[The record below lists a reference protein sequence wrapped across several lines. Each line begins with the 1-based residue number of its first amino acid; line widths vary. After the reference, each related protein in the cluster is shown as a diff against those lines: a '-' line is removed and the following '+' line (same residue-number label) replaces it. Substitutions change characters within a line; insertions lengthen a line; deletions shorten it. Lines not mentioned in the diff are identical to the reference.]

1 MLMKTIKEEDL
12 NKMPSWEEIGKE
24 VGLKM
29 DATFMMNKRIM
40 EKARVLLEEKGYK
53 SSDFFGEDK

>member
-1 MLMKTIKEEDL
+1 MKTIKEEDL

-53 SSDFFGEDK
+53 SSDFFGEEK

>member
-1 MLMKTIKEEDL
+1 MKTIKEEDL

-29 DATFMMNKRIM
+29 DATFMMNKRII

-53 SSDFFGEDK
+53 SSDFFGEEK

>member
-1 MLMKTIKEEDL
+1 MKTIKEEDL

>member
-1 MLMKTIKEEDL
+1 MKTIKEEDL
-12 NKMPSWEEIGKE
+12 NKMPFWEEIGKE

-29 DATFMMNKRIM
+29 DATFMMNKRII

-53 SSDFFGEDK
+53 SSDFFGEEK